1 MDPETTISIVLILC
15 TAFFFAPLGLG
26 GGVLFVPIFHYIMG
40 WSIQLSLVGSLILV
54 MMVSMGSRRAHSK
67 GGYAIMEVGKSAI
80 PFAII
85 GAVSGAVIGAILVN
99 RVGDFTIKMAA
110 AALLAWVIV
119 RTVGQLAG
127 EVNENGSEA
136 IEPGERI
143 EDGVMTTYKGLCLAG
158 GTASGLLGI
167 GGGSLFVMFHRTLF
181 AWKPHYAA
189 GTSYIIETWMVP
201 VGIAAHLAIDHTG
214 GELWTTVGPAIIAV
228 MLLAYAAAWLGA
240 RVAIKMV
247 PQQVLSYPFLIA
259 LVASLGRYCWDIMGM
274 AGLA

>member
-99 RVGDFTIKMAA
+99 QVGDFTIKMAA

-143 EDGVMTTYKGLCLAG
+143 EDGVMTTY
-158 GTASGLLGI
+158 
-167 GGGSLFVMFHRTLF
+167 
-181 AWKPHYAA
+181 
-189 GTSYIIETWMVP
+189 
-201 VGIAAHLAIDHTG
+201 
-214 GELWTTVGPAIIAV
+214 
-228 MLLAYAAAWLGA
+228 
-240 RVAIKMV
+240 
-247 PQQVLSYPFLIA
+247 
-259 LVASLGRYCWDIMGM
+259 
-274 AGLA
+274 